1 MANTDYRALSD
12 REIARRV
19 GGRLR
24 ALRLRRNRSQ
34 EDLAKS
40 AAISVG
46 TVKALEAGRGKLG
59 NLISLLRELDAL
71 DRLDDFLPEPPPSPL
86 ELVRRQGRVRRR
98 ASGKTGTHPTD
109 EGSAW

>member
-12 REIARRV
+12 PEIARRM
-19 GGRLR
+19 GERLR
-24 ALRLRRNRSQ
+24 ALRLRRNRTQ

-59 NLISLLRELDAL
+59 SLITLLRELDAL
-71 DRLDDFLPEPPPSPL
+71 DGLDGFLPEPPPSPL
-86 ELVRRQGRVRRR
+86 ELARRQGRMRRR
-98 ASGKTGTHPTD
+98 ASGKAGTPAAD
-109 EGSAW
+109 KGSAW